1 MNILTPTSSLSPL
14 DRDKLTAI
22 KFVRKFDG
30 SISHKTLLGF
40 NGVKQSETHF
50 LPTALSFF
58 NLLAFFKF
66 ISFFPLDLKT
76 LMICTLHILCLKGM
90 SIVFKCEST

>member
-30 SISHKTLLGF
+30 SISHKTLLRF

-50 LPTALSFF
+50 LPTALS
-58 NLLAFFKF
+58 FFKF